1 MKKVLIA
8 IIHLYQKM
16 PFSSHALCRYTPAC
30 SEYAVEAIDRFG
42 AIKGSILAIKRIG
55 RCRPLGGSGFDPV
68 PMKEK
73 RYEKN

>member
-16 PFSSHALCRYTPAC
+16 PLKSHSLCRFTPTC
-30 SEYAVEAIDRFG
+30 SEYAVEAIERFG

-73 RYEKN
+73 RYEKD